1 MARLV
6 GSLYGRVWHR
16 RLPLDGP
23 FAFIAKERIAMA
35 FLGTTR
41 LRRRRVPRLLAGATA
56 LSLCAVAVA
65 YWAPQTASAA
75 GPGGG
80 VIGPSIPGRATL
92 LPDGR
97 YVQPAG
103 IQYNLGD
110 FSLGLA
116 IAPNGRCAASSD
128 EGWGNGR
135 HVPAVP
141 GVNRTGTEPDEGVTA
156 VNLVTGKTQFV
167 TVNSKP
173 AQNLMGI
180 GLAYSHDGTR
190 LYATSGGTDAVYQFN
205 VGPDCGLTYA
215 ATVALPSQAPPHSTS
230 SFTGPSAAY
239 DRGLAVSADGTVLV
253 TTEYGRALNAVSV
266 DGSGDLTTAKVAVAF
281 GTLTIVPH
289 STNILN
295 FINPPT
301 ANDTNPSY
309 LYAVATATNPATG
322 QARAYITAEGT
333 GQLITADSDGAGT
346 WSKGPTVAVG
356 DHPTGLAV
364 SPDGREVMVAD
375 ANSDQVSIVAV
386 NADGTLAPAVNVT
399 LHGAPGEATGST
411 PDAVTYDG
419 TSRAYVALAGDNAV
433 AVLDRGASGW
443 HVDGYVPTGWYPTA
457 VAVNPRDHGVLAV
470 SAKGPASR
478 YPPHDPSHPHPA
490 PFATLF
496 GGSPSLRPNSTF
508 PQTPD
513 PQVQLQGLNYNDKG
527 NMPSLLS
534 RFWVAGPHQGENGDS
549 HRGERLSADSAFVA
563 WAIKQSGAEF
573 RSPHNPVPDAAHA
586 GQSPIKHVLY
596 IVRENRTYDQVY
608 GDLGK
613 TRNDVNAD
621 PAYQYLASATP
632 QGHAIV
638 SQFASSDNFFSDG
651 EASVQGHWWTTSANV
666 TDWIEKAWRLN
677 YSGRNRGSD
686 FLAPV
691 AGPERCSLFQSALAK
706 QNQSGG
712 SFTLRNYGEFYG
724 AVTPDGNGIPVNSQC
739 SPFLGPNS
747 ATYTGQLYT
756 DTTPVPCT
764 GANPPAGCG
773 VINGLLSVGNFPIYS
788 YTDLGYPNAING
800 DANLSVDDRLGAA
813 EFLKDIGLNP
823 DGSPATAGP
832 ANGHGLANFNYMLL
846 PEDHT
851 TGLGATF
858 TPRAEV
864 AQNDAALGEIIS
876 ALSHSS
882 YCSSTPMFVVQD
894 DSQDGV
900 DHAGGHRTVL
910 LVASPYT
917 EHVSANGKF
926 GGYIGHQHYDQA
938 SVIRT
943 MELILGLPALSSYDQ
958 NARPLYDLFQNKDQA
973 AQLTSADL
981 QPFDPV
987 ADPSFINERVA
998 DLPQTAAM
1006 KALERQSQAM
1016 PKGEDTQGPILE
1028 QIDWQASTNRPIPP
1042 ALRQE
1047 VAKSRSGTNGD

>member
-1 MARLV
+1 
-6 GSLYGRVWHR
+6 
-16 RLPLDGP
+16 
-23 FAFIAKERIAMA
+23 MA
-35 FLGTTR
+35 FSGTTR
-41 LRRRRVPRLLAGATA
+41 LCRGRTSRWLARVTA
-56 LSLCAVAVA
+56 LSLCAMSCA
-65 YWAPQTASAA
+65 YLAPQIAGAA
-75 GPGGG
+75 GLSGGG
-80 VIGPSIPGRATL
+80 LVPPVPRKATL

-97 YVQPAG
+97 YVRPAG

-110 FSLGLA
+110 FALGLA

-135 HVPAVP
+135 PVPAVP
-141 GVNRTGTEPDEGVTA
+141 NVNPAGTEPDEGVTA
-156 VNLVTGKTQFV
+156 VNLATGATQFV

-173 AQNLMGI
+173 ARNFMGI

-190 LYATSGGTDAVYQFN
+190 LYATSGGTDAVYQYN
-205 VGPDCGLTYA
+205 VSRDCGLAYA
-215 ATVALPSQAPPHSTS
+215 TTVALPSQAPPASTS
-230 SFTGPSAAY
+230 SFTGASAAY
-239 DRGLAVSADGTVLV
+239 DRGLAVSTDGTVLV

-266 DGSGDLTTAKVAVAF
+266 DGAGNLTTAKVAVAF
-281 GTLTIVPH
+281 GTPTIVPH

-301 ANDTNPSY
+301 PNDLDPSY

-322 QARAYITAEGT
+322 HPRAYITAEGT
-333 GQLITADSDGAGT
+333 GQLITADSDGGNNWT
-346 WSKGPTVAVG
+346 RGPAATVG

-375 ANSDQVSIVAV
+375 ANSDQVSIVGV

-399 LHGAPGEATGST
+399 LHGAPGEATGSA
-411 PDAVTYDG
+411 PDAVAYDG
-419 TSRAYVALAGDNAV
+419 NSRAYVALAGDDAV

-470 SAKGPASR
+470 SAKGLGSR
-478 YPPHDPSHPHPA
+478 YLANDPSDPYPV
-490 PFATLF
+490 PFAVTS
-496 GGSPSLRPNSTF
+496 GGSPSLLPNSVF

-513 PQVQLQGLNYNDKG
+513 PQVRLPGLNYNDKG
-527 NMPSLLS
+527 NMPALLS
-534 RFWVAGPHQGENGDS
+534 RFWVAGPHQDGSGAS
-549 HRGERLSADSAFVA
+549 HPDESLSRDSAFVA
-563 WAIKQSGAEF
+563 QAIEQSGVAF
-573 RSPHNPVPDAAHA
+573 RSPGNPVPDAAHA
-586 GQSPIKHVLY
+586 GESPIKHVLY

-613 TRNDVNAD
+613 TRTDVNAD
-621 PAYQYLASATP
+621 PAYEYLASATP

-638 SQFASSDNFFSDG
+638 SQFASSDNFFSDS

-677 YSGRNRGSD
+677 YSDRNRGQD

-691 AGPERCSLFQSALAK
+691 AEPERCSLFQSALAK

-724 AVTPDGNGIPVNSQC
+724 AITPDGNGLPVGSQC

-747 ATYTGQLYT
+747 AKYTGPVYT
-756 DTTPVPCT
+756 DSTPVSCT

-813 EFLKDIGLNP
+813 EFLKDIGINS
-823 DGSPATAGP
+823 DGSPAAAGP
-832 ANGHGLANFNYMLL
+832 ANGHGLASFSYMVL

-851 TGLGATF
+851 TGLSATF

-864 AQNDAALGEIIS
+864 AQNDAALGQIIS

-882 YCSSTPMFVVQD
+882 YWSSTAVFVVED

-900 DHAGGHRTVL
+900 DHVDGHRNVL
-910 LVASPYT
+910 LVASPYAK
-917 EHVSANGKF
+917 HVSATGEF
-926 GGYIGHQHYDQA
+926 GGYIGHQRYDQA

-943 MELILGLPALSSYDQ
+943 MELVLGLPALSSYDQ

-973 AQLTSADL
+973 SQLTSADL
-981 QPFDPV
+981 RPFNLA
-987 ADPSFINERVA
+987 ADPPFISERVA
-998 DLPQTAAM
+998 DLPQTAAT
-1006 KALERQSQAM
+1006 KALERRSLAM
-1016 PKGEDTQGPILE
+1016 PKGQDTQGPILE
-1028 QIDWQASTNRPIPP
+1028 LIDWLASTNRPVPP
-1042 ALRQE
+1042 ALKRE
-1047 VAKSRSGTNGD
+1047 VAKSVSGAGGD

>member
-1 MARLV
+1 VR
-6 GSLYGRVWHR
+6 
-16 RLPLDGP
+16 
-23 FAFIAKERIAMA
+23 
-35 FLGTTR
+35 
-41 LRRRRVPRLLAGATA
+41 
-56 LSLCAVAVA
+56 
-65 YWAPQTASAA
+65 
-75 GPGGG
+75 
-80 VIGPSIPGRATL
+80 
-92 LPDGR
+92 
-97 YVQPAG
+97 PAG
-103 IQYNLGD
+103 IRYNLGD

-135 HVPAVP
+135 PVPAVR
-141 GVNRTGTEPDEGVTA
+141 GVNRAGTEPDEGVTA
-156 VNLVTGKTQFV
+156 IDLATGATQFV

-173 AQNLMGI
+173 AQNFMGI

-205 VGPDCGLTYA
+205 VGSDCRLTYA
-215 ATVALPSQAPPHSTS
+215 ATVDLPSQAPPASTS
-230 SFTGPSAAY
+230 RFTGASAAY

-266 DGSGDLTTAKVAVAF
+266 DGAGNLTTAKKAVAF
-281 GTLTIVPH
+281 GTPTIVPH

-295 FINPPT
+295 FVNPPT
-301 ANDTNPSY
+301 PNDLDPSY

-322 QARAYITAEGT
+322 HARAYITAEGT
-333 GQLITADSDGAGT
+333 GQLITADSDGANNWT
-346 WSKGPTVAVG
+346 QGPTATVG

-375 ANSDQVSIVAV
+375 ANSDQVSVVGV

-399 LHGAPGEATGST
+399 LHGAPGEATGSA
-411 PDAVTYDG
+411 PDAVAYDG
-419 TSRAYVALAGDNAV
+419 TSRAYIALAGDNAV

-443 HVDGYVPTGWYPTA
+443 QVDGYVPTGWYPTA
-457 VAVNPRDHGVLAV
+457 VAVSPRDHGVLAV
-470 SAKGPASR
+470 SAKGLGSR
-478 YPPHDPSHPHPA
+478 YPANDPSYPYPV
-490 PFATLF
+490 PFATMF
-496 GGSPSLRPNSTF
+496 GGSPSLLPNSTF
-508 PQTPD
+508 PQTPN
-513 PQVQLQGLNYNDKG
+513 PQVQLPGLNYNDKG

-534 RFWVAGPHQGENGDS
+534 RFWVAGPHQDENGAA
-549 HRGERLSADSAFVA
+549 HRNERLSTDSAFVA
-563 WAIKQSGAEF
+563 QAIKQSGGEF
-573 RSPHNPVPDAAHA
+573 RSPDNPVPDAAHA

-596 IVRENRTYDQVY
+596 IVRENRTFDQVY

-677 YSGRNRGSD
+677 YSNRNRGSD
-686 FLAPV
+686 FLDPV
-691 AGPERCSLFQSALAK
+691 AEPERCSLFQSALAK

-712 SFTLRNYGEFYG
+712 TFTLRNYGEFYG
-724 AVTPDGNGIPVNSQC
+724 AVTPDGNGLPVSSQC

-773 VINGLLSVGNFPIYS
+773 VINALLSVGNFPIYS

-813 EFLKDIGLNP
+813 EFLKDVGLNP

-876 ALSHSS
+876 ALSRSS
-882 YCSSTPMFVVQD
+882 YWSSTAVFVVED

-900 DHAGGHRTVL
+900 DHVDGHRNVL

-917 EHVSANGKF
+917 KHVSANGKF

-987 ADPSFINERVA
+987 ADPSFIDERVA

-1028 QIDWQASTNRPIPP
+1028 QIDWQASTSRPVPS
-1042 ALRQE
+1042 ALKQE
-1047 VAKSRSGTNGD
+1047 VANSRSAAGGD

>member
-1 MARLV
+1 M
-6 GSLYGRVWHR
+6 
-16 RLPLDGP
+16 
-23 FAFIAKERIAMA
+23 
-35 FLGTTR
+35 
-41 LRRRRVPRLLAGATA
+41 
-56 LSLCAVAVA
+56 
-65 YWAPQTASAA
+65 
-75 GPGGG
+75 
-80 VIGPSIPGRATL
+80 

-97 YVQPAG
+97 YVRPAG
-103 IQYNLGD
+103 LQYDLGD

-116 IAPNGRCAASSD
+116 IAPTGKCAASTD

-135 HVPAVP
+135 PVPAVP
-141 GVNRTGTEPDEGVTA
+141 GVNSAGTEPDEGVTA
-156 VNLVTGKTQFV
+156 VNLTSGATQFV

-173 AQNLMGI
+173 AQNFMGI
-180 GLAYSHDGTR
+180 GLAYSHDGNR
-190 LYATSGGTDAVYQFN
+190 LYATSGGTDAVYQFD
-205 VGPDCGLTYA
+205 VAADCRLTYT
-215 ATVALPSQAPPHSTS
+215 ATVDLPAQAPPASTS
-230 SFTGPSAAY
+230 SFTGASAAY

-266 DGSGDLTTAKVAVAF
+266 DGAGNLTTAKMAVAF
-281 GTLTIVPH
+281 GTPTIVPH
-289 STNILN
+289 GTNILN
-295 FINPPT
+295 FVSPPT
-301 ANDTNPSY
+301 PNDIDPSY
-309 LYAVATATNPATG
+309 LYAVAPATNPATG
-322 QARAYITAEGT
+322 HPRAYITAEGT
-333 GQLITADSDGAGT
+333 GQLITADSDGANN
-346 WSKGPTVAVG
+346 WAKGPTATVG

-375 ANSDQVSIVAV
+375 ANSDQVSIVGV

-399 LHGAPGEATGST
+399 LHGAPGEATGSA
-411 PDAVTYDG
+411 PDAVAYDG
-419 TSRAYVALAGDNAV
+419 PARAYVALAGDDAV
-433 AVLDRGASGW
+433 AVLDRTASGW
-443 HVDGYVPTGWYPTA
+443 QVDGYVPTGWYPTA
-457 VAVNPRDHGVLAV
+457 VAVSPRDHGVLAV
-470 SAKGPASR
+470 SAKGLGSR
-478 YPPHDPSHPHPA
+478 YPANDPSYPYPV
-490 PFATLF
+490 PFAATA
-496 GGSPSLRPNSTF
+496 GGSPSLLPDSTF

-534 RFWVAGPHQGENGDS
+534 RFWVPGPQSGTGAVNATESLAN
-549 HRGERLSADSAFVA
+549 DSAFVA
-563 WAIKQSGAEF
+563 EAIVQSGAEF
-573 RSPHNPVPDAAHA
+573 RSPNNPVPDGAHA
-586 GQSPIKHVLY
+586 GQSPITHVLY
-596 IVRENRTYDQVY
+596 IVRENRTFDQVY

-621 PAYQYLASATP
+621 PAYQYLASAAP

-677 YSGRNRGSD
+677 YSNRHRGQD

-691 AGPERCSLFQSALAK
+691 AEPERCSLFQSALAR
-706 QNQSGG
+706 QNQSAG

-724 AVTPDGNGIPVNSQC
+724 AVTPDGNGLPVNSPC

-747 ATYTGQLYT
+747 ATYTGSLYT
-756 DTTPVPCT
+756 DSTPVPCAV
-764 GANPPAGCG
+764 ANPPAGCG
-773 VINGLLSVGNFPIYS
+773 RINSLLKVGKFPIYS

-813 EFLKDIGLNP
+813 EFLTDIGLNA
-823 DGSPATAGP
+823 DGSPAAAGP
-832 ANGHGLANFNYMLL
+832 ANGHGLASFSYMVL

-851 TGLGATF
+851 TGLAATF

-882 YCSSTPMFVVQD
+882 YWSSTAVFVTED

-900 DHAGGHRTVL
+900 DHVDGHRNVL

-917 EHVSANGKF
+917 KHVSANGKYS
-926 GGYIGHQHYDQA
+926 GYIGHQRYDQA

-958 NARPLYDLFQNKDQA
+958 NARPLYDLFQDVDQA
-973 AQLTSADL
+973 SQLTPADL
-981 QPFDPV
+981 QPFTLV
-987 ADPSFINERVA
+987 ADPSFIDERVA
-998 DLPQTAAM
+998 DLPQTAATM
-1006 KALERQSQAM
+1006 ALERQSLAM
-1016 PKGEDTQGPILE
+1016 PAGEDTQGPILE
-1028 QIDWQASTNRPIPP
+1028 QIDWRATTSRPIPL

-1047 VAKSRSGTNGD
+1047 VARAQSAVGAS

>member
-1 MARLV
+1 MASF
-6 GSLYGRVWHR
+6 GG
-16 RLPLDGP
+16 
-23 FAFIAKERIAMA
+23 
-35 FLGTTR
+35 TR
-41 LRRRRVPRLLAGATA
+41 LRRGMVSSWLVGAAVLSVGVSTAAYSVPQAATA
-56 LSLCAVAVA
+56 A
-65 YWAPQTASAA
+65 Q
-75 GPGGG
+75 PGGS
-80 VIGPSIPGRATL
+80 VAAAPIPHGATL
-92 LPDGR
+92 LPTGR
-97 YVQPAG
+97 FVRPAG
-103 IQYNLGD
+103 RQYDLGD

-116 IAPNGRCAASSD
+116 VSPSGTCAASSD

-135 HVPAVP
+135 PVPAVA
-141 GVNRTGTEPDEGVTA
+141 GVNRAGSEPDEGVTA
-156 VNLVTGKTQFV
+156 LNLVTGATQFV
-167 TVNSKP
+167 TANAKP
-173 AQNLMGI
+173 AQNFMGI
-180 GLAYSHDGTR
+180 GLAYNRDGTR

-205 VGPDCGLTYA
+205 VAANCQLSYV
-215 ATVALPSQAPPHSTS
+215 ATVDLPSQAPPANTS
-230 SFTGPSAAY
+230 GFTGSSAAY

-266 DGSGDLTTAKVAVAF
+266 DGAGNLTTAKVAVAF
-281 GTLTIVPH
+281 GKPTIVPH
-289 STNILN
+289 NTNILN
-295 FINPPT
+295 FVNPP
-301 ANDTNPSY
+301 AQNDLDPSY
-309 LYAVATATNPATG
+309 LYAVAAATNPATG
-322 QARAYITAEGT
+322 EPRAYITAEGT
-333 GQLITADSDGAGT
+333 GQLITADSDGAGNWT
-346 WSKGPTVAVG
+346 QGPTATVG

-375 ANSDQVSIVAV
+375 ANSDQASVVGV

-399 LHGAPGEATGST
+399 LHGAPGEATGSA
-411 PDAVTYDG
+411 PDAVAYDG
-419 TSRAYVALAGDNAV
+419 TSRAYVALAGDDAV
-433 AVLDRGASGW
+433 AVLDRSASGW
-443 HVDGYVPTGWYPTA
+443 AVEGYVPTGWYPTA
-457 VAVNPRDHGVLAV
+457 VAVSPRDHAVLAV
-470 SAKGPASR
+470 SAKGLGSR
-478 YPPHDPSHPHPA
+478 YPANDPSYPYPV
-490 PFATLF
+490 PFAAKSD
-496 GGSPSLRPNSTF
+496 GSPSLLPNSTF

-527 NMPSLLS
+527 NMPSILS
-534 RFWVAGPHQGENGDS
+534 GFWVAGPGRNSDVPV
-549 HRGERLSADSAFVA
+549 ERLSADTDLVA
-563 WAIKQSGAEF
+563 QSIQRSGAEF
-573 RSPHNPVPDAAHA
+573 RTPDNPVPDAAHA

-596 IVRENRTYDQVY
+596 IVRENRTFDQVY

-677 YSGRNRGSD
+677 YSNRNRGSD

-691 AGPERCSLFQSALAK
+691 AEPERCSLFQSALAK

-724 AVTPDGNGIPVNSQC
+724 AVTPDGNGLPVSSAC

-747 ATYTGQLYT
+747 ATYTGSLYT
-756 DTTPVPCT
+756 DSAPVPCT
-764 GANPPAGCG
+764 VPSPPAGCG
-773 VINGLLSVGNFPIYS
+773 VINSLLTVGNFPIYS

-813 EFLKDIGLNP
+813 EFLKDIGLNA
-823 DGSPATAGP
+823 DGSPAASGP
-832 ANGHGLANFNYMLL
+832 ANGHGLASFNYMVL

-864 AQNDAALGEIIS
+864 AQNDAALGEMLS

-882 YCSSTPMFVVQD
+882 YWSSTAVFVVED
-894 DSQDGV
+894 DSQDGIDHV
-900 DHAGGHRTVL
+900 DGHRNVM

-917 EHVSANGKF
+917 KHVSANGKYS
-926 GGYIGHQHYDQA
+926 GYIGHQRYDQA

-958 NARPLYDLFQNKDQA
+958 SARPLYDLFQNKDQA
-973 AQLTSADL
+973 AQLTASDL
-981 QPFDPV
+981 TPFTPVGDP
-987 ADPSFINERVA
+987 PFIDERVA
-998 DLPQTAAM
+998 DLPQAAATQ
-1006 KALERQSQAM
+1006 ALIRQSKAM

-1028 QIDWQASTNRPIPP
+1028 QIDWQATTNRPIPQ
-1042 ALRQE
+1042 ALKQE
-1047 VAKSRSGTNGD
+1047 LAKARSATTDDD

>member
-1 MARLV
+1 LTV
-6 GSLYGRVWHR
+6 
-16 RLPLDGP
+16 
-23 FAFIAKERIAMA
+23 
-35 FLGTTR
+35 
-41 LRRRRVPRLLAGATA
+41 
-56 LSLCAVAVA
+56 
-65 YWAPQTASAA
+65 
-75 GPGGG
+75 
-80 VIGPSIPGRATL
+80 

-97 YVQPAG
+97 YVRPAG

-135 HVPAVP
+135 PVPAVR
-141 GVNRTGTEPDEGVTA
+141 GVNRAGTEPDEGVTA
-156 VNLVTGKTQFV
+156 VNLVTGTTQFV
-167 TVNSKP
+167 TVNRKP
-173 AQNLMGI
+173 AQNFMGI

-205 VGPDCGLTYA
+205 VGSDCQLAYA
-215 ATVALPSQAPPHSTS
+215 ATVNLPAQAPPPSTS
-230 SFTGPSAAY
+230 GLTGASAAY
-239 DRGLAVSADGTVLV
+239 DRGLAVSPDGTVLV

-266 DGSGDLTTAKVAVAF
+266 DGAGNLTTAKEAVAF
-281 GTLTIVPH
+281 GTPTIVPH

-295 FINPPT
+295 FLNPPT
-301 ANDTNPSY
+301 PNDLDPSY

-322 QARAYITAEGT
+322 HPRAYITAEGT
-333 GQLITADSDGAGT
+333 GQLITADSDGANN
-346 WSKGPTVAVG
+346 WAKGPTATVG

-433 AVLDRGASGW
+433 AVLDRSASGW

-470 SAKGPASR
+470 SAKGLGSHYPA
-478 YPPHDPSHPHPA
+478 HDPSYPYPV

-496 GGSPSLRPNSTF
+496 GGSPSLLPNSTF

-549 HRGERLSADSAFVA
+549 HRDERLSADSAFVA
-563 WAIKQSGAEF
+563 WAIKQSGGEF

-677 YSGRNRGSD
+677 YSSRNRGSD
-686 FLAPV
+686 FLSPV
-691 AGPERCSLFQSALAK
+691 AEPERCSLFQSALAK
-706 QNQSGG
+706 ENQSAG

-724 AVTPDGNGIPVNSQC
+724 AVTPDGNGLPVDSPC
-739 SPFLGPNS
+739 SPFLGPNT
-747 ATYTGQLYT
+747 ARYTGPVYT

-764 GANPPAGCG
+764 AANPPAGCG
-773 VINGLLSVGNFPIYS
+773 LINSLLSVGNFPIYS

-813 EFLKDIGLNP
+813 AFLNDVGLNP
-823 DGSPATAGP
+823 DGSPAAGGP
-832 ANGHGLANFNYMLL
+832 ANGQGLASFSYMVL

-851 TGLGATF
+851 TGLSATF

-864 AQNDAALGEIIS
+864 AQNDAALGEIVS

-882 YCSSTPMFVVQD
+882 YWSSTAVFVVED
-894 DSQDGV
+894 DSQDGIDHV
-900 DHAGGHRTVL
+900 DGHRNVL

-917 EHVSANGKF
+917 KHVSANGRY

-973 AQLTSADL
+973 SQLTPADL
-981 QPFDPV
+981 EPFNPV
-987 ADPSFINERVA
+987 ADPPFINEKVA
-998 DLPQTAAM
+998 DLPQTAAL
-1006 KALERQSQAM
+1006 KALERQSRAM
-1016 PKGEDTQGPILE
+1016 PNGEDTQGPILE
-1028 QIDWQASTNRPIPP
+1028 QIDWQATTSRSIPP
-1042 ALRQE
+1042 ALRRE
-1047 VAKSRSGTNGD
+1047 VAKSRSGADRG

>member
-1 MARLV
+1 MAAAWGMTYLCRGTAARWLV
-6 GSLYGRVWHR
+6 VAAALSVCVSAAAYSAPQAATAARPGGE
-16 RLPLDGP
+16 
-23 FAFIAKERIAMA
+23 I
-35 FLGTTR
+35 
-41 LRRRRVPRLLAGATA
+41 AGAP
-56 LSLCAVAVA
+56 V
-65 YWAPQTASAA
+65 PH
-75 GPGGG
+75 G
-80 VIGPSIPGRATL
+80 ATL
-92 LPDGR
+92 LPTGR
-97 YVQPAG
+97 YVRPAG
-103 IQYNLGD
+103 QQYNLGD

-116 IAPNGRCAASSD
+116 VAPSGRCAASSD

-135 HVPAVP
+135 PVPAVP
-141 GVNRTGTEPDEGVTA
+141 EVNSAGSEPDEGVTA
-156 VNLVTGKTQFV
+156 LNLLTGATQFV
-167 TVNSKP
+167 TVNAKP
-173 AQNLMGI
+173 AQNFMGI

-205 VGPDCGLTYA
+205 VGSDCRLTYVT
-215 ATVALPSQAPPHSTS
+215 TVALPSQAPPASTS
-230 SFTGPSAAY
+230 GFTGASAAY
-239 DRGLAVSADGTVLV
+239 DRGLAVSADGTVVV

-266 DGSGDLTTAKVAVAF
+266 DAAGNLTTAKVAVAF
-281 GTLTIVPH
+281 GRPTIVPH
-289 STNILN
+289 NTNILN
-295 FINPPT
+295 FVNPPT
-301 ANDTNPSY
+301 PNDIDPSY
-309 LYAVATATNPATG
+309 LYAVTTATNPATG
-322 QARAYITAEGT
+322 HARAYITAEGT
-333 GQLITADSDGAGT
+333 GQLITADSDGANNWT
-346 WSKGPTVAVG
+346 AGPMVNVG

-364 SPDGREVMVAD
+364 SPDDREVMVAD
-375 ANSDQVSIVAV
+375 ANSDQVSVVGV

-399 LHGAPGEATGST
+399 VHGAPGEATGSA
-411 PDAVTYDG
+411 PDAVAYDG
-419 TSRAYVALAGDNAV
+419 TSRAYVALAGDDAV

-470 SAKGPASR
+470 SAKGLGSR
-478 YPPHDPSHPHPA
+478 YPANDPSYPYPV
-490 PFATLF
+490 PFAARS
-496 GGSPSLRPNSTF
+496 GGSASLLPNSTF

-534 RFWVAGPHQGENGDS
+534 RFWVAGPQQGRSSASFPN
-549 HRGERLSADSAFVA
+549 ERLATDTAFVA
-563 WAIKQSGAEF
+563 QAIKQSGVEF
-573 RSPHNPVPDAAHA
+573 RSPDNPVPDAAHT

-596 IVRENRTYDQVY
+596 VVRENRTFDQVY

-613 TRNDVNAD
+613 TRDDVNAD

-677 YSGRNRGSD
+677 YSNRNRGSD

-691 AGPERCSLFQSALAK
+691 AEPERCSLFQSALAK

-724 AVTPDGNGIPVNSQC
+724 AVTPDGNGLPVNSPC
-739 SPFLGPNS
+739 SPFLGPSS
-747 ATYTGQLYT
+747 ATYTGSVYT
-756 DTTPVPCT
+756 DSTPVPCT
-764 GANPPAGCG
+764 GASAPAGCG
-773 VINGLLSVGNFPIYS
+773 VLNSLLQVGNFPIYS

-800 DANLSVDDRLGAA
+800 DANLSVDDRLGAG
-813 EFLKDIGLNP
+813 EFLKDIGLNS
-823 DGSPATAGP
+823 DGSPAAAGP
-832 ANGHGLANFNYMLL
+832 ANGQGLASFNYMVL

-882 YCSSTPMFVVQD
+882 YWSSTAVFVVED
-894 DSQDGV
+894 DSQDGIDHV
-900 DHAGGHRTVL
+900 DGHRNVL

-917 EHVSANGKF
+917 KHVSANGNY
-926 GGYIGHQHYDQA
+926 GGYIGHQRYDQA

-958 NARPLYDLFQNKDQA
+958 SARPLYDLFQNKDQVS
-973 AQLTSADL
+973 QLSSADL
-981 QPFDPV
+981 EPFAPV

-998 DLPQTAAM
+998 DLPQTAAT
-1006 KALERQSQAM
+1006 KALEERSQAM

-1028 QIDWQASTNRPIPP
+1028 QIDWQATTHRPIPA
-1042 ALRQE
+1042 ALKQE
-1047 VAKSRSGTNGD
+1047 VARSRSRADDD

>member
-1 MARLV
+1 
-6 GSLYGRVWHR
+6 
-16 RLPLDGP
+16 
-23 FAFIAKERIAMA
+23 MA

-41 LRRRRVPRLLAGATA
+41 LRRGRVSRWLAGATA
-56 LSLCAVAVA
+56 LSLCALAVA

-80 VIGPSIPGRATL
+80 VAAAAFFSGATV
-92 LPDGR
+92 LPNGR
-97 YVQPAG
+97 YVRPAG
-103 IQYNLGD
+103 IRYNLGD

-135 HVPAVP
+135 PVPAVP
-141 GVNRTGTEPDEGVTA
+141 KVNPPGTEPDEGVTA
-156 VNLVTGKTQFV
+156 LNLVTGASQFV
-167 TVNSKP
+167 TVNTKP
-173 AQNLMGI
+173 AQNFMGI
-180 GLAYSHDGTR
+180 GLAYSHNGTR

-205 VGPDCGLTYA
+205 VGPDCRLTYA
-215 ATVALPSQAPPHSTS
+215 ATVGLPAQAPPPSTS
-230 SFTGPSAAY
+230 SFTGNSAAY

-266 DGSGDLTTAKVAVAF
+266 DGAGNLTTAKEAVAF
-281 GTLTIVPH
+281 GTPTIVPH

-295 FINPPT
+295 FLNPPT
-301 ANDTNPSY
+301 PNDLDPSY
-309 LYAVATATNPATG
+309 LYAVAAATNPATG
-322 QARAYITAEGT
+322 EPRAYITAEGT
-333 GQLITADSDGAGT
+333 GQLITADSDGANN
-346 WSKGPTVAVG
+346 WAKGPTATVG

-399 LHGAPGEATGST
+399 LHGAPGEAMGSS
-411 PDAVTYDG
+411 PDAVAYDG
-419 TSRAYVALAGDNAV
+419 TSRAYVALAGDDAV
-433 AVLDRGASGW
+433 AVLDKSASGW
-443 HVDGYVPTGWYPTA
+443 HVAGYVPTGWYPTA
-457 VAVNPRDHGVLAV
+457 VAVSPRDHGVLAV
-470 SAKGPASR
+470 SAKGLGSR
-478 YPPHDPSHPHPA
+478 YPAFDPSYPYPV
-490 PFATLF
+490 PFATLT
-496 GGSPSLRPNSTF
+496 GGSPSLLPNSTF

-534 RFWVAGPHQGENGDS
+534 RFWVAGPQHGGS
-549 HRGERLSADSAFVA
+549 GAGHRNERLTADSAFVA
-563 WAIKQSGAEF
+563 RVIRQSGAVF
-573 RSPHNPVPDAAHA
+573 RSPANPVPDAAHA

-608 GDLGK
+608 GDLAN
-613 TRNDVNAD
+613 TRNDVSAD

-677 YSGRNRGSD
+677 YSSRNRGSD
-686 FLAPV
+686 FLSPV
-691 AGPERCSLFQSALAK
+691 AEPERCSLFQSALAK
-706 QNQSGG
+706 ENQSGG

-724 AVTPDGNGIPVNSQC
+724 AVTPDGNGLPVDSPC
-739 SPFLGPNS
+739 SPFLGPNT
-747 ATYTGQLYT
+747 ARYTGPVYT

-764 GANPPAGCG
+764 AANPPAGCG
-773 VINGLLSVGNFPIYS
+773 LINSLLSVGNFPIYS

-813 EFLKDIGLNP
+813 EFLKDIGLTA
-823 DGSPATAGP
+823 DGSPAASGP
-832 ANGHGLANFNYMLL
+832 ANGHGLASFNYMVL

-858 TPRAEV
+858 TPRSEV
-864 AQNDAALGEIIS
+864 AQNDAALGEMLS

-882 YCSSTPMFVVQD
+882 YWSSTAVFVVED
-894 DSQDGV
+894 DSQDGIDHV
-900 DHAGGHRTVL
+900 DGHRNVL

-917 EHVSANGKF
+917 KHVSANGKYS
-926 GGYIGHQHYDQA
+926 GYIGHQRYDQA

-958 NARPLYDLFQNKDQA
+958 SARPLYDLFQNKDQA
-973 AQLTSADL
+973 AQLASADL
-981 QPFDPV
+981 RPFDSV
-987 ADPSFINERVA
+987 AGPSFINERVA
-998 DLPQTAAM
+998 DLPRPR
-1006 KALERQSQAM
+1006 RQRPWNDS
-1016 PKGEDTQGPILE
+1016 PRPWPRGRTRRDRSSSS
-1028 QIDWQASTNRPIPP
+1028 STGRRPPTGRF
-1042 ALRQE
+1042 RQ
-1047 VAKSRSGTNGD
+1047 R

>member
-1 MARLV
+1 
-6 GSLYGRVWHR
+6 
-16 RLPLDGP
+16 
-23 FAFIAKERIAMA
+23 MA
-35 FLGTTR
+35 FSGTTR
-41 LRRRRVPRLLAGATA
+41 LRRGRIPRWLARVIA
-56 LSLCAVAVA
+56 LSLCAMSGAVLV
-65 YWAPQTASAA
+65 PQIAGAA
-75 GPGGG
+75 GPSGG
-80 VIGPSIPGRATL
+80 VFASPVPRKTTL

-97 YVQPAG
+97 YVRPAG

-110 FSLGLA
+110 FALGLA

-135 HVPAVP
+135 PVPAVP
-141 GVNRTGTEPDEGVTA
+141 KVNPAGTEPDEGVTA
-156 VNLVTGKTQFV
+156 VNLATGATQFV

-173 AQNLMGI
+173 AQNFMGI

-190 LYATSGGTDAVYQFN
+190 LYATSGGTDAVYQYN
-205 VGPDCGLTYA
+205 VGHDCRLAYA
-215 ATVALPSQAPPHSTS
+215 ATVGLPSQAPPASTS
-230 SFTGPSAAY
+230 GFTGASAAY
-239 DRGLAVSADGTVLV
+239 DRGLAVGADGTVLV

-266 DGSGDLTTAKVAVAF
+266 DGAGNLTSAKVAVAF
-281 GTLTIVPH
+281 GTPTIVPH

-295 FINPPT
+295 FVNPPT
-301 ANDTNPSY
+301 PNDLDPSY

-322 QARAYITAEGT
+322 HARAYITAEGT
-333 GQLITADSDGAGT
+333 GQLITADSDGGNNWT
-346 WSKGPTVAVG
+346 KGPTATVG

-375 ANSDQVSIVAV
+375 ANSDQVSIVGV

-399 LHGAPGEATGST
+399 LHGAPGEATGSA
-411 PDAVTYDG
+411 PDAVAYDG
-419 TSRAYVALAGDNAV
+419 NSRAYVALAGDDAV

-470 SAKGPASR
+470 SAKGLGSR
-478 YPPHDPSHPHPA
+478 YPANDPSDPYPV
-490 PFATLF
+490 PFATMS
-496 GGSPSLRPNSTF
+496 GGSPSLLPNSVF
-508 PQTPD
+508 PLTPD
-513 PQVQLQGLNYNDKG
+513 PQVQLPGLNYNDKG

-534 RFWVAGPHQGENGDS
+534 RFWVAGPDEDGSGAS
-549 HRGERLSADSAFVA
+549 HPDERLSRDSAFVA
-563 WAIKQSGAEF
+563 QAIEQSGVAF
-573 RSPHNPVPDAAHA
+573 RSPGNPVPDAAHA
-586 GQSPIKHVLY
+586 GESPIKHVLY

-608 GDLGK
+608 GDLAK
-613 TRNDVNAD
+613 TRTDVNAD
-621 PAYQYLASATP
+621 PAYQYLASAAP

-677 YSGRNRGSD
+677 YSNRNRGSD

-691 AGPERCSLFQSALAK
+691 AEPERCSLFQSALAK

-724 AVTPDGNGIPVNSQC
+724 AVTPDGNGLPVGSQC

-747 ATYTGQLYT
+747 ARYTGPVYT
-756 DTTPVPCT
+756 DTTPVSCT

-773 VINGLLSVGNFPIYS
+773 VINGLLSVGNFPVYS

-823 DGSPATAGP
+823 DGSPAAAGP
-832 ANGHGLANFNYMLL
+832 ANGHGLASFSYMVL

-851 TGLGATF
+851 TGLSATF

-882 YCSSTPMFVVQD
+882 YWSSTAVFVVED

-900 DHAGGHRTVL
+900 DHVDGHRNVL

-917 EHVSANGKF
+917 RHVSANGEF
-926 GGYIGHQHYDQA
+926 GGYIGHQRYDQA

-973 AQLTSADL
+973 SQLTSADL
-981 QPFDPV
+981 RPFNTV
-987 ADPSFINERVA
+987 ADPPFINERVA
-998 DLPQTAAM
+998 DLPQTAAT
-1006 KALERQSQAM
+1006 KALERRSQAM
-1016 PKGEDTQGPILE
+1016 PKGQDTQGPILE
-1028 QIDWQASTNRPIPP
+1028 LIDWLASTNRPIPP
-1042 ALRQE
+1042 ALMQE
-1047 VAKSRSGTNGD
+1047 VAKSRIGARGD

>member
-1 MARLV
+1 V
-6 GSLYGRVWHR
+6 
-16 RLPLDGP
+16 
-23 FAFIAKERIAMA
+23 
-35 FLGTTR
+35 
-41 LRRRRVPRLLAGATA
+41 
-56 LSLCAVAVA
+56 
-65 YWAPQTASAA
+65 
-75 GPGGG
+75 
-80 VIGPSIPGRATL
+80 

-97 YVQPAG
+97 YVRPAG

-116 IAPNGRCAASSD
+116 IAPDGKCAATSD

-135 HVPAVP
+135 PVPAVP
-141 GVNRTGTEPDEGVTA
+141 GVNAAGSEPDEGVSALNLLTGASQFVA
-156 VNLVTGKTQFV
+156 VNR
-167 TVNSKP
+167 KP
-173 AQNLMGI
+173 AQNFMGI

-205 VGPDCGLTYA
+205 VDPGCRLTYA
-215 ATVALPSQAPPHSTS
+215 ATVALPAQAPPAATS
-230 SFTGPSAAY
+230 SFTGASAAY

-266 DGSGDLTTAKVAVAF
+266 DGAGNLTTAKAAVAF
-281 GTLTIVPH
+281 GTPTIVPH

-295 FINPPT
+295 FVNPPA
-301 ANDTNPSY
+301 ANDIDPSY
-309 LYAVATATNPATG
+309 LYAVAAGTNPATG
-322 QARAYITAEGT
+322 RARAYITAEGT
-333 GQLITADSDGAGT
+333 GQLITADSDGAGN
-346 WSKGPTVAVG
+346 WAKGPAATVG

-375 ANSDQVSIVAV
+375 ANSDQVSVVGV

-399 LHGAPGEATGST
+399 LHGAPGEATGSA
-411 PDAVTYDG
+411 PDAVAYDG
-419 TSRAYVALAGDNAV
+419 ASRAYVALAGDDAV

-443 HVDGYVPTGWYPTA
+443 QADGYVPTGWYPTA

-470 SAKGPASR
+470 SAKGLGSR
-478 YPPHDPSHPHPA
+478 YPADDPSYPYPVPLA
-490 PFATLF
+490 ARP
-496 GGSPSLRPNSTF
+496 GGPRSLLPNSVF
-508 PQTPD
+508 PQVPD
-513 PQVQLQGLNYNDKG
+513 PQVQLPGLNYNDKG

-534 RFWVAGPHQGENGDS
+534 RFWVAGPQEGGSPAWHP
-549 HRGERLSADSAFVA
+549 GERLPADSAFVA
-563 WAIKQSGAEF
+563 WAIEHSSAVL
-573 RSPHNPVPDAAHA
+573 RSPDNPVPDAAHA

-596 IVRENRTYDQVY
+596 IVRENRTYDQVF

-621 PAYQYLASATP
+621 PAYQYLAPATP

-638 SQFASSDNFFSDG
+638 GQFASSDNFFSDG

-666 TDWIEKAWRLN
+666 TDWVEKAWRLN
-677 YSGRNRGSD
+677 YSNRNRGSD

-691 AGPERCSLFQSALAK
+691 AEPQRCSLFQSALAK
-706 QNQSGG
+706 QSSSGG

-724 AVTPDGNGIPVNSQC
+724 AVTPDGNGLPVNSPC

-747 ATYTGQLYT
+747 ARYTGPVYT
-756 DTTPVPCT
+756 DATPVPCT
-764 GANPPAGCG
+764 GASPPAGCG
-773 VINGLLSVGNFPIYS
+773 VLNSLLSVGSFPIYS
-788 YTDLGYPNAING
+788 YSDLGYPSAING

-823 DGSPATAGP
+823 DGSQVTAGP
-832 ANGHGLANFNYMLL
+832 ANGHGLASFSYMVL

-851 TGLGATF
+851 TGLAATF

-876 ALSHSS
+876 ALSHSA
-882 YCSSTPMFVVQD
+882 YWPSTAVFVVED

-900 DHAGGHRTVL
+900 DHVDGHRNVL

-917 EHVSANGKF
+917 RHVSASGEL

-943 MELILGLPALSSYDQ
+943 MELVLGLPALSSYDQ
-958 NARPLYDLFQNKDQA
+958 NARPLYDLFQDKDQA
-973 AQLTSADL
+973 AALTAADL
-981 QPFDPV
+981 QPFTPV
-987 ADPSFINERVA
+987 AAPPFIDERVA
-998 DLPQTAAM
+998 GLPQTAATR
-1006 KALERQSQAM
+1006 ALERQSRAM
-1016 PKGEDTQGPILE
+1016 PKGQDTQGPVLE
-1028 QIDWQASTNRPIPP
+1028 LIDWQASTTRPVPP
-1042 ALRQE
+1042 ALKLE
-1047 VAKSRSGTNGD
+1047 VARSRGRAAGD

>member
-1 MARLV
+1 
-6 GSLYGRVWHR
+6 
-16 RLPLDGP
+16 
-23 FAFIAKERIAMA
+23 MA
-35 FLGTTR
+35 FLGTAR
-41 LRRRRVPRLLAGATA
+41 LRRGRVSRWLSGATA
-56 LSLCAVAVA
+56 LSLCTLAGA
-65 YWAPQTASAA
+65 YLAPQTASAA
-75 GPGGG
+75 GRSGAVVVRP
-80 VIGPSIPGRATL
+80 IPRGTTV

-97 YVQPAG
+97 YVRPAG

-128 EGWGNGR
+128 EGWGNGQP
-135 HVPAVP
+135 VPAVP
-141 GVNRTGTEPDEGVTA
+141 KVNRAGTAPDEGVTA
-156 VNLVTGKTQFV
+156 INLVTGATQFV
-167 TVNSKP
+167 TVNRKP
-173 AQNLMGI
+173 AQNFMGI
-180 GLAYSHDGTR
+180 GLAYSHNGTR

-205 VGPDCGLTYA
+205 VGSGCQLTYA
-215 ATVALPSQAPPHSTS
+215 AAVKLPAQAPPASTS
-230 SFTGPSAAY
+230 SFTGTSAAY

-253 TTEYGRALNAVSV
+253 TTEYGRALNAVSA
-266 DGSGDLTTAKVAVAF
+266 DRAGNLTTAKKAVAF
-281 GTLTIVPH
+281 GTPTIVPH
-289 STNILN
+289 NTNILN
-295 FINPPT
+295 FLNPPT
-301 ANDTNPSY
+301 PNDLDPSY
-309 LYAVATATNPATG
+309 LYAVATATDPATG
-322 QARAYITAEGT
+322 HARAYITAEGT
-333 GQLITADSDGAGT
+333 GQLITADSDGANKWT
-346 WSKGPTVAVG
+346 RGPTATVG

-375 ANSDQVSIVAV
+375 ANSDQVSIVGV
-386 NADGTLAPAVNVT
+386 NANGTLAPAVNVT
-399 LHGAPGEATGST
+399 LHGAPGEATGSA
-411 PDAVTYDG
+411 PDAVAYDG

-443 HVDGYVPTGWYPTA
+443 HVAGYVPTGWYPTA
-457 VAVNPRDHGVLAV
+457 VAVNPSDHGVLAV
-470 SAKGPASR
+470 SAKGLGSR
-478 YPPHDPSHPHPA
+478 YPANDPSYPYPV
-490 PFATLF
+490 PFAVKL
-496 GGSPSLRPNSTF
+496 GGSGSLLPNSTF

-534 RFWVAGPHQGENGDS
+534 RFWVAGPHQRGAGAR
-549 HRGERLSADSAFVA
+549 HRDERLARDTALVA
-563 WAIKQSGAEF
+563 RAIKQSGVAF
-573 RSPHNPVPDAAHA
+573 RSPGNPVPDAAHA

-608 GDLGK
+608 GNLGK

-677 YSGRNRGSD
+677 YSNRNRGSD

-691 AGPERCSLFQSALAK
+691 AEPERCSLFQSALAK
-706 QNQSGG
+706 QNLSGG

-724 AVTPDGNGIPVNSQC
+724 AVTPDGNGLPVNSRC

-747 ATYTGQLYT
+747 AKYTGPIYT

-764 GANPPAGCG
+764 GAKLPAGCG
-773 VINGLLSVGNFPIYS
+773 RLNLLLSVGKFPIYS
-788 YTDLGYPNAING
+788 YSDLSYPSAING

-813 EFLKDIGLNP
+813 AFLKDIGLNR
-823 DGSPATAGP
+823 DGSPAKAGP
-832 ANGHGLANFNYMLL
+832 ANGHGLASFSYMVL

-851 TGLGATF
+851 SGLSATF

-882 YCSSTPMFVVQD
+882 YWSSTAVFVVED
-894 DSQDGV
+894 DSQDGIDHV
-900 DHAGGHRTVL
+900 DGHRNVL

-917 EHVSANGKF
+917 RHVSANGKF
-926 GGYIGHQHYDQA
+926 GGYIGHEHYDQA

-943 MELILGLPALSSYDQ
+943 MELLLGLPALSSYDQ
-958 NARPLYDLFQNKDQA
+958 NARPLYDLFQNKDRA
-973 AQLTSADL
+973 SELTPADL
-981 QPFDPV
+981 KPFNPV

-998 DLPQTAAM
+998 GLPQTAAI
-1006 KALERQSQAM
+1006 KALERQSRAM

-1028 QIDWQASTNRPIPP
+1028 QIDWQVTTGRPIPL
-1042 ALRQE
+1042 ALKQE
-1047 VAKSRSGTNGD
+1047 VARSRSRSAG

>member
-1 MARLV
+1 
-6 GSLYGRVWHR
+6 
-16 RLPLDGP
+16 
-23 FAFIAKERIAMA
+23 MA
-35 FLGTTR
+35 FLGTAR
-41 LRRRRVPRLLAGATA
+41 LRRGRVSRWLAGATA
-56 LSLCAVAVA
+56 LSLCALAGA
-65 YWAPQTASAA
+65 YLAPQTANAA
-75 GPGGG
+75 GPSRAVVATRIPRG
-80 VIGPSIPGRATL
+80 VTV

-97 YVQPAG
+97 PVRPAG
-103 IQYNLGD
+103 IRYNLGD

-135 HVPAVP
+135 PVPAVP
-141 GVNRTGTEPDEGVTA
+141 KVNRAGTEPDEGVTA
-156 VNLVTGKTQFV
+156 VNLVTGATQFV
-167 TVNSKP
+167 TVNRQS
-173 AQNLMGI
+173 AQNFMGI

-205 VGPDCGLTYA
+205 VGPDCQLTHA
-215 ATVALPSQAPPHSTS
+215 ATVTLPSQAPPASTS
-230 SFTGPSAAY
+230 SFTGASAAY

-266 DGSGDLTTAKVAVAF
+266 DRAGNLMTAKVAVAF
-281 GTLTIVPH
+281 GTPTIVPH

-295 FINPPT
+295 FLKPPT
-301 ANDTNPSY
+301 PNDTDPSY
-309 LYAVATATNPATG
+309 LYAVATAANPATG
-322 QARAYITAEGT
+322 HARAYITAEGT
-333 GQLITADSDGAGT
+333 GQLITADSGAGSWT
-346 WSKGPTVAVG
+346 RGPTATVG

-375 ANSDQVSIVAV
+375 ANSDQVSIVGV
-386 NADGTLAPAVNVT
+386 NADGSLAPAANVT
-399 LHGAPGEATGST
+399 LHGVPGEATGSA
-411 PDAVTYDG
+411 PDAVAYDG
-419 TSRAYVALAGDNAV
+419 TSRAYVALAGDDAV
-433 AVLDRGASGW
+433 AVLDKGASGW

-457 VAVNPRDHGVLAV
+457 VAVSPRDHGVLAV
-470 SAKGPASR
+470 SAKGLGSR
-478 YPPHDPSHPHPA
+478 YPANDPSYPYPV
-490 PFATLF
+490 PFAAVA
-496 GGSPSLRPNSTF
+496 GRSPSLLPNSTF

-534 RFWVAGPHQGENGDS
+534 RFWVADPQQGASGDS
-549 HRGERLSADSAFVA
+549 HPNEPLAIDSAFVA
-563 WAIKQSGAEF
+563 QAIIQSGFVF
-573 RSPHNPVPDAAHA
+573 RTPDNPVPDAAHA
-586 GQSPIKHVLY
+586 GQSPITHVLY

-677 YSGRNRGSD
+677 YSNRNRGSD

-691 AGPERCSLFQSALAK
+691 AEPERCSLFQSALAK
-706 QNQSGG
+706 QDQSGG

-724 AVTPDGNGIPVNSQC
+724 AVTPDGNGLPVNSPC

-747 ATYTGQLYT
+747 ATYTGSLYT
-756 DTTPVPCT
+756 DSTPVPCT
-764 GANPPAGCG
+764 VATPPAGCG
-773 VINGLLSVGNFPIYS
+773 LINRLLSVGNFPIYS

-813 EFLKDIGLNP
+813 QFLKDIGLNP
-823 DGSPATAGP
+823 DGSPAAARP
-832 ANGHGLANFNYMLL
+832 ANGHGLANFNYLVL

-851 TGLGATF
+851 TGLSATF

-882 YCSSTPMFVVQD
+882 YWSSTAVFVVED

-900 DHAGGHRTVL
+900 DHVDGHRNVL

-917 EHVSANGKF
+917 KHVSANGEY
-926 GGYIGHQHYDQA
+926 GGYIGHQRYDQA

-958 NARPLYDLFQNKDQA
+958 NARPLYALFQNKDQA
-973 AQLTSADL
+973 SQLTRSDL
-981 QPFDPV
+981 QPFNPV

-998 DLPQTAAM
+998 DLPQTAAT
-1006 KALERQSQAM
+1006 KALERQSLAM

-1042 ALRQE
+1042 ALKQE
-1047 VAKSRSGTNGD
+1047 VAKSRSRAGGN

>member
-1 MARLV
+1 VR
-6 GSLYGRVWHR
+6 
-16 RLPLDGP
+16 
-23 FAFIAKERIAMA
+23 
-35 FLGTTR
+35 
-41 LRRRRVPRLLAGATA
+41 
-56 LSLCAVAVA
+56 
-65 YWAPQTASAA
+65 
-75 GPGGG
+75 
-80 VIGPSIPGRATL
+80 
-92 LPDGR
+92 
-97 YVQPAG
+97 PAG
-103 IQYNLGD
+103 IRYNLGD

-116 IAPNGRCAASSD
+116 IAPNGKCAASSD

-135 HVPAVP
+135 PVAAVP
-141 GVNRTGTEPDEGVTA
+141 EVNRAGTEPDEGVTA
-156 VNLVTGKTQFV
+156 VNLITGSTQFV
-167 TVNSKP
+167 TVNRKP
-173 AQNLMGI
+173 AQNFMGI

-205 VGPDCGLTYA
+205 VGSNCRLTYA
-215 ATVALPSQAPPHSTS
+215 ATVDLPSQAPPASTS
-230 SFTGPSAAY
+230 RFTGASAAY

-266 DGSGDLTTAKVAVAF
+266 DGAGNLTTAKMAVAF
-281 GTLTIVPH
+281 GTPTIVPQG
-289 STNILN
+289 TNV
-295 FINPPT
+295 FNPP
-301 ANDTNPSY
+301 ARNDIAPSY

-322 QARAYITAEGT
+322 YARAYITAEGT
-333 GQLITADSDGAGT
+333 GQLITADSDGANNWT
-346 WSKGPTVAVG
+346 RGPTALVG

-375 ANSDQVSIVAV
+375 ANSDQVSIVGV

-399 LHGAPGEATGST
+399 LHGAPGEAIGSA
-411 PDAVTYDG
+411 PDAVAYDG

-433 AVLDRGASGW
+433 AVLERDASGW

-457 VAVNPRDHGVLAV
+457 VAVNPRDHSVLAV
-470 SAKGPASR
+470 SAKGLGSR
-478 YPPHDPSHPHPA
+478 YPAHDPSDPYPV
-490 PFATLF
+490 PFATMD
-496 GGSPSLRPNSTF
+496 GGSPSLLPNSIF

-513 PQVQLQGLNYNDKG
+513 PQVQLPGLNYNDKG

-534 RFWVAGPHQGENGDS
+534 RFWVAGPRQDGSGDS
-549 HRGERLSADSAFVA
+549 HPDERLSRDSAFVA
-563 WAIKQSGAEF
+563 QAIEQSGVAF
-573 RSPHNPVPDAAHA
+573 RSPDNPVPDAANS

-596 IVRENRTYDQVY
+596 IVRENRTYDQVF

-677 YSGRNRGSD
+677 YSNRNRGSD

-691 AGPERCSLFQSALAK
+691 AEPERCSLFQSALAK
-706 QNQSGG
+706 QDQSGG

-724 AVTPDGNGIPVNSQC
+724 AVTPDGNGLPVGSPC
-739 SPFLGPNS
+739 SPFLGANT
-747 ATYTGQLYT
+747 ARYTGPLYT

-764 GANPPAGCG
+764 GANPAAGCG

-813 EFLKDIGLNP
+813 EFLKDVGLNS
-823 DGSPATAGP
+823 DGSPAAAGP
-832 ANGHGLANFNYMLL
+832 ANGHGLASFSYMVL

-882 YCSSTPMFVVQD
+882 YWSSTAVFVVED

-900 DHAGGHRTVL
+900 DHVDGHRNVL

-917 EHVSANGKF
+917 KHVSANRKY

-943 MELILGLPALSSYDQ
+943 MELMLGLPALSSYDQ

-973 AQLTSADL
+973 TQLTSADL
-981 QPFDPV
+981 KPFNPV
-987 ADPSFINERVA
+987 ADPSFIDERVA
-998 DLPQTAAM
+998 DLPQTAAT
-1006 KALERQSQAM
+1006 KALERQSLAM
-1016 PKGEDTQGPILE
+1016 AKGEDTQGPILE

-1042 ALRQE
+1042 ALRRE
-1047 VAKSRSGTNGD
+1047 VARSRTGAGGD

>member
-1 MARLV
+1 LATAGFPATVHFVL
-6 GSLYGRVWHR
+6 
-16 RLPLDGP
+16 
-23 FAFIAKERIAMA
+23 IAKERIAMA
-35 FLGTTR
+35 FSSTAR
-41 LRRRRVPRLLAGATA
+41 LRRGRASRWLAGATA
-56 LSLCAVAVA
+56 LSLLALAGA
-65 YWAPQTASAA
+65 YWAPQTARAA
-75 GPGGG
+75 GPSGR
-80 VIGPSIPGRATL
+80 VVAHPIPGGATV

-97 YVQPAG
+97 YVRPAG

-116 IAPNGRCAASSD
+116 IAPDGRCAASSD

-135 HVPAVP
+135 PVPAVP
-141 GVNRTGTEPDEGVTA
+141 KVNRAGTEPDEGVTA
-156 VNLVTGKTQFV
+156 VNLVTGTTQFV
-167 TVNSKP
+167 TVNRKP
-173 AQNLMGI
+173 AQNFMGI

-205 VGPDCGLTYA
+205 VDSHCRLTYA
-215 ATVALPSQAPPHSTS
+215 ATVHLPSQAPPASTS
-230 SFTGPSAAY
+230 SFTGASAAY

-266 DGSGDLTTAKVAVAF
+266 DGAGNLTTAKKAVAF
-281 GTLTIVPH
+281 GTPTIVPH

-295 FINPPT
+295 FLNPPT
-301 ANDTNPSY
+301 ANDLDPSY
-309 LYAVATATNPATG
+309 LYAVATATDPATG
-322 QARAYITAEGT
+322 HARAYITAEGT
-333 GQLITADSDGAGT
+333 GQLITADADGAGNWT
-346 WSKGPTVAVG
+346 KGPTATVG

-375 ANSDQVSIVAV
+375 ANSDQVSVVGV

-399 LHGAPGEATGST
+399 LHGAPGEATGSA
-411 PDAVTYDG
+411 PDAVAYDG
-419 TSRAYVALAGDNAV
+419 PSRAYVALAGDDAV

-443 HVDGYVPTGWYPTA
+443 HVAGYVPTGWYPTA
-457 VAVNPRDHGVLAV
+457 VAVNPRDHGVLTV
-470 SAKGPASR
+470 SAKGLGSR
-478 YPPHDPSHPHPA
+478 YPAHDPSYPYPV
-490 PFATLF
+490 PFAAAF
-496 GGSPSLRPNSTF
+496 GGSGSLLPNSVF
-508 PQTPD
+508 PQTPE
-513 PQVQLQGLNYNDKG
+513 PQVQLPGLNYNDKG

-534 RFWVAGPHQGENGDS
+534 RFWVAGPHHGGNGAG
-549 HRGERLSADSAFVA
+549 HRNERLSADSAFVA
-563 WAIKQSGAEF
+563 KAIEQSGVAF
-573 RSPHNPVPDAAHA
+573 RSPDNPVPDAAHA

-596 IVRENRTYDQVY
+596 IVRENRTFDQVY

-638 SQFASSDNFFSDG
+638 SRFASSDNFFSDG

-677 YSGRNRGSD
+677 YSNRNRGSD

-691 AGPERCSLFQSALAK
+691 AEPERCSLFQSALAR

-724 AVTPDGNGIPVNSQC
+724 AVTPDGNGLPVSSPC

-747 ATYTGQLYT
+747 AKYTGPIYT

-764 GANPPAGCG
+764 GAKPPAGCG
-773 VINGLLSVGNFPIYS
+773 LINLLLSVGNFPIYS

-813 EFLKDIGLNP
+813 AFLKDIGLNP
-823 DGSPATAGP
+823 DGTTSSAGP
-832 ANGHGLANFNYMLL
+832 ANGHGLASFSYMVL

-851 TGLGATF
+851 SGLSATF

-882 YCSSTPMFVVQD
+882 YWSSTAVFVVED

-900 DHAGGHRTVL
+900 DHVDGHRNVL

-917 EHVSANGKF
+917 KHVSANGKF
-926 GGYIGHQHYDQA
+926 GGYIGHQRYDQA

-973 AQLTSADL
+973 SQLTFADL
-981 QPFDPV
+981 TPFNPA

-998 DLPQTAAM
+998 DLPQTAAI
-1006 KALERQSQAM
+1006 KALERQSRAM

-1028 QIDWQASTNRPIPP
+1028 QIDWQASTSRPIPP
-1042 ALRQE
+1042 ALTQE
-1047 VAKSRSGTNGD
+1047 VARSRSRAGGN

>member
-1 MARLV
+1 
-6 GSLYGRVWHR
+6 
-16 RLPLDGP
+16 
-23 FAFIAKERIAMA
+23 MA
-35 FLGTTR
+35 FLGLRR
-41 LRRRRVPRLLAGATA
+41 LRSRRVSSWLAGATA
-56 LSLCAVAVA
+56 LSLCALAGA
-65 YWAPQTASAA
+65 YLAPRTANAA
-75 GPGGG
+75 GPGGA
-80 VIGPSIPGRATL
+80 VVASAFHGRTTV

-97 YVQPAG
+97 PVRPAG

-116 IAPNGRCAASSD
+116 ISPNGACAASSN

-135 HVPAVP
+135 PVPAVP
-141 GVNRTGTEPDEGVTA
+141 KVNPMGTEPDEGVTGL
-156 VNLVTGKTQFV
+156 NLVTGASQFV
-167 TVNSKP
+167 AVNRKP
-173 AQNLMGI
+173 AQNFMGI
-180 GLAYSHDGTR
+180 GLAYSHDGSR

-205 VGPDCGLTYA
+205 VSSHCRLTYA
-215 ATVALPSQAPPHSTS
+215 ATVDLPSQAPPASTS
-230 SFTGPSAAY
+230 SFTGSSAAY

-266 DGSGDLTTAKVAVAF
+266 DGAGNLTTAKVAVAF
-281 GTLTIVPH
+281 GTPTIVPH
-289 STNILN
+289 GTNILN
-295 FINPPT
+295 FLNPPT
-301 ANDTNPSY
+301 PNDINPSY

-322 QARAYITAEGT
+322 HARAYITAEGT
-333 GQLITADSDGAGT
+333 GQLITADSDGANNWT
-346 WSKGPTVAVG
+346 RGPTATVG
-356 DHPTGLAV
+356 DHPTGVAV

-375 ANSDQVSIVAV
+375 ANSDQVSIVGV

-399 LHGAPGEATGST
+399 LHGAPGEATGSA
-411 PDAVTYDG
+411 PDAVAYDG
-419 TSRAYVALAGDNAV
+419 TSRAYVALAGDDAV

-457 VAVNPRDHGVLAV
+457 VAVNPSDHGVLAV
-470 SAKGPASR
+470 SAKGLGSR
-478 YPPHDPSHPHPA
+478 YLANDPSYPYPV
-490 PFATLF
+490 
-496 GGSPSLRPNSTF
+496 PSGAKSGRSASLLPNSTF

-513 PQVQLQGLNYNDKG
+513 PQVQLPGLNYNDKG

-534 RFWVAGPHQGENGDS
+534 RFWVAGPHQSSRGVS
-549 HRGERLSADSAFVA
+549 HHSESLSTDSAFVA
-563 WAIKQSGAEF
+563 QAIEQSGATF
-573 RSPHNPVPDAAHA
+573 RSPDNPVPDTANA

-596 IVRENRTYDQVY
+596 IVRENRTFDQVY

-638 SQFASSDNFFSDG
+638 SRFASSDNFFSDG

-666 TDWIEKAWRLN
+666 SDWIEKAWRLN
-677 YSGRNRGSD
+677 YSNRNRGSD

-691 AGPERCSLFQSALAK
+691 AEPERCSLFQSALAK

-724 AVTPDGNGIPVNSQC
+724 AITPDGNGLPVGSQC

-747 ATYTGQLYT
+747 ARYTGPVYT
-756 DTTPVPCT
+756 DTAPVPCT

-773 VINGLLSVGNFPIYS
+773 VLNSLLSVGNFPIYS

-813 EFLKDIGLNP
+813 DFLKDIGLNA

-832 ANGHGLANFNYMLL
+832 ANGHGLANFNYMVL

-851 TGLGATF
+851 TGLSATF

-882 YCSSTPMFVVQD
+882 YWSSTAVFVVED

-900 DHAGGHRTVL
+900 DHVDGHRNVL

-917 EHVSANGKF
+917 KHVSANGRF
-926 GGYIGHQHYDQA
+926 GGYIGHQRYDQA

-973 AQLTSADL
+973 SQLTSADL
-981 QPFDPV
+981 MPFNPV

-998 DLPQTAAM
+998 DLPQTAAI
-1006 KALERQSQAM
+1006 KALERQSRAM

-1028 QIDWQASTNRPIPP
+1028 QIDWQVTAHRPIPQ

-1047 VAKSRSGTNGD
+1047 VAKSRSGAGGA

>member
-1 MARLV
+1 
-6 GSLYGRVWHR
+6 
-16 RLPLDGP
+16 
-23 FAFIAKERIAMA
+23 MA

-41 LRRRRVPRLLAGATA
+41 LRWLAGASA
-56 LSLCAVAVA
+56 LSLCALGGAS
-65 YWAPQTASAA
+65 WAPHTASAA
-75 GPGGG
+75 GPSGG
-80 VIGPSIPGRATL
+80 VVAHPIPRGVTV

-97 YVQPAG
+97 PVRPAG
-103 IQYNLGD
+103 IRYNLGD

-116 IAPNGRCAASSD
+116 IAPNGKCAASSD

-135 HVPAVP
+135 PVPAVP
-141 GVNRTGTEPDEGVTA
+141 GVNKAGTEPDEGVTA
-156 VNLVTGKTQFV
+156 LNLVTGATQFV

-173 AQNLMGI
+173 AQNFMGI
-180 GLAYSHDGTR
+180 GLAFNHDGTR

-205 VGPDCGLTYA
+205 VGSHCRLTYA
-215 ATVALPSQAPPHSTS
+215 ATVGLPSQAPPASTS
-230 SFTGPSAAY
+230 SFTGASAAY

-266 DGSGDLTTAKVAVAF
+266 DGAGNLMTAKMAVAF
-281 GTLTIVPH
+281 GTPTIVPH

-295 FINPPT
+295 FVNPPT
-301 ANDTNPSY
+301 PNDTAPSY

-322 QARAYITAEGT
+322 NPRAYISAEGT
-333 GQLITADSDGAGT
+333 GQLITADSDGANNWT
-346 WSKGPTVAVG
+346 KGPAATVG

-375 ANSDQVSIVAV
+375 ANSDQVSIVDV

-399 LHGAPGEATGST
+399 LHGAPDEATGSA
-411 PDAVTYDG
+411 PDAVAYDG
-419 TSRAYVALAGDNAV
+419 TSRAYVALAGDDAV
-433 AVLDRGASGW
+433 AVLDRGAAGW
-443 HVDGYVPTGWYPTA
+443 QVDGYVPTGWYPTA
-457 VAVNPRDHGVLAV
+457 VAVSPRDHGVLAV
-470 SAKGPASR
+470 SAKGLGSR
-478 YPPHDPSHPHPA
+478 YPANDPSYPYPV
-490 PFATLF
+490 PFAAVS
-496 GGSPSLRPNSTF
+496 GGSPSLLPNSTF

-534 RFWVAGPHQGENGDS
+534 RFWVAGPHKGGSGAS
-549 HRGERLSADSAFVA
+549 HRNEPLALDSAFVA
-563 WAIKQSGAEF
+563 LAIRRSGFVF
-573 RSPHNPVPDAAHA
+573 RSPDNPVPDAAQS
-586 GQSPIKHVLY
+586 GQSPITHVLY

-613 TRNDVNAD
+613 TRNDVSAD
-621 PAYQYLASATP
+621 PAYQYLAPATP

-677 YSGRNRGSD
+677 YSNRNRGSD

-691 AGPERCSLFQSALAK
+691 AEPERCSLFQSALAR

-724 AVTPDGNGIPVNSQC
+724 AVTPDGNGLPVNSPC

-747 ATYTGQLYT
+747 AKYTGSLYT
-756 DTTPVPCT
+756 DSAPVPCT
-764 GANPPAGCG
+764 VATPPAGCG
-773 VINGLLSVGNFPIYS
+773 LINALLSVGKFPIYS

-823 DGSPATAGP
+823 DGSPAAAGP
-832 ANGHGLANFNYMLL
+832 ANGRGLANFNYMVL

-851 TGLGATF
+851 TGLSATF

-864 AQNDAALGEIIS
+864 AQNDAALGKIIS

-882 YCSSTPMFVVQD
+882 YWSSTAVFVVED
-894 DSQDGV
+894 DSQDGIDHV
-900 DHAGGHRTVL
+900 DGHRNVL

-917 EHVSANGKF
+917 KHVSANGEY

-973 AQLTSADL
+973 SQLTSADL
-981 QPFDPV
+981 QPFNPV
-987 ADPSFINERVA
+987 ADPPFINERVA
-998 DLPQTAAM
+998 DLPQTAAV

-1016 PKGEDTQGPILE
+1016 PKGEDTQGPVLE

-1042 ALRQE
+1042 ALKQE
-1047 VAKSRSGTNGD
+1047 VAKSLRGAGGG

>member
-1 MARLV
+1 MAAAWGMTYLCRGTAARWLV
-6 GSLYGRVWHR
+6 VAAALSVCVSAAAYSAPQAATAARPGGE
-16 RLPLDGP
+16 
-23 FAFIAKERIAMA
+23 I
-35 FLGTTR
+35 
-41 LRRRRVPRLLAGATA
+41 AGAP
-56 LSLCAVAVA
+56 V
-65 YWAPQTASAA
+65 PH
-75 GPGGG
+75 G
-80 VIGPSIPGRATL
+80 ATL
-92 LPDGR
+92 LPTGR
-97 YVQPAG
+97 YVRPAG
-103 IQYNLGD
+103 QQYNLGD

-116 IAPNGRCAASSD
+116 VAPSGRCAASSD

-135 HVPAVP
+135 PVPAVP
-141 GVNRTGTEPDEGVTA
+141 GVNSAGSEPDEGVTA
-156 VNLVTGKTQFV
+156 LNLLTGATQFV
-167 TVNSKP
+167 TVNAKP
-173 AQNLMGI
+173 AQNFMGI

-205 VGPDCGLTYA
+205 VGSDCRLTYVT
-215 ATVALPSQAPPHSTS
+215 TVALPSQAPPASTS
-230 SFTGPSAAY
+230 GFTGASAAY

-253 TTEYGRALNAVSV
+253 TTEYGRALNAISV
-266 DGSGDLTTAKVAVAF
+266 DAAGNLTTAKVAVAF
-281 GTLTIVPH
+281 GRPTIVPH
-289 STNILN
+289 NTNILN
-295 FINPPT
+295 FVNPPT
-301 ANDTNPSY
+301 PNDIDPSY
-309 LYAVATATNPATG
+309 LYAVTTATNPATG
-322 QARAYITAEGT
+322 HARAYITAEGT
-333 GQLITADSDGAGT
+333 GQLITADSDGANNWT
-346 WSKGPTVAVG
+346 AGPMVNVG

-364 SPDGREVMVAD
+364 SPDDREVMVAD
-375 ANSDQVSIVAV
+375 ANSDQVSVVGV

-399 LHGAPGEATGST
+399 VHGAPGEATGSA
-411 PDAVTYDG
+411 PDAVAYDG
-419 TSRAYVALAGDNAV
+419 TSRAYVALAGDDAV

-470 SAKGPASR
+470 SAKGLGSR
-478 YPPHDPSHPHPA
+478 YPANDPSYPYPV
-490 PFATLF
+490 PFAARS
-496 GGSPSLRPNSTF
+496 GGSASLLPNSTF

-534 RFWVAGPHQGENGDS
+534 RFWVAGPQQGRSSASFPN
-549 HRGERLSADSAFVA
+549 ERLATDTAFVA
-563 WAIKQSGAEF
+563 QAIKQSGVEF
-573 RSPHNPVPDAAHA
+573 RSPDNPVPDAAHT

-596 IVRENRTYDQVY
+596 VVRENRTFDQVY

-613 TRNDVNAD
+613 TRDDVNAD

-638 SQFASSDNFFSDG
+638 SQFASSDDFFSDG

-677 YSGRNRGSD
+677 YSNRNRGSD

-691 AGPERCSLFQSALAK
+691 AEPERCSLFQSALAK

-724 AVTPDGNGIPVNSQC
+724 AVTPDGNGLPVNSPC
-739 SPFLGPNS
+739 SPFLGPSS
-747 ATYTGQLYT
+747 ATYTGSVYT
-756 DTTPVPCT
+756 DSTPVPCT
-764 GANPPAGCG
+764 GASPPAGCG
-773 VINGLLSVGNFPIYS
+773 VLNSLLQVGNFPIYS

-800 DANLSVDDRLGAA
+800 DANLSVDDRLGAG
-813 EFLKDIGLNP
+813 EFLKDIGLNS
-823 DGSPATAGP
+823 DGSPAAAGP
-832 ANGHGLANFNYMLL
+832 ANGQGLASFNYMVL

-882 YCSSTPMFVVQD
+882 YWSSTAVFVVED
-894 DSQDGV
+894 DSQDGIDHV
-900 DHAGGHRTVL
+900 DGHRNVL

-917 EHVSANGKF
+917 KHVSAIGNY
-926 GGYIGHQHYDQA
+926 GGYIGHQRYDQA

-958 NARPLYDLFQNKDQA
+958 SARPLYDLFQNKDQA
-973 AQLTSADL
+973 SQLSYADL
-981 QPFDPV
+981 EPFAPV
-987 ADPSFINERVA
+987 TDPSFINERVA
-998 DLPQTAAM
+998 DLPQTAAT
-1006 KALERQSQAM
+1006 KALEERSQAM

-1028 QIDWQASTNRPIPP
+1028 QIDWQATTRRPIPA
-1042 ALRQE
+1042 ALTQE
-1047 VAKSRSGTNGD
+1047 VARSRSRADDD